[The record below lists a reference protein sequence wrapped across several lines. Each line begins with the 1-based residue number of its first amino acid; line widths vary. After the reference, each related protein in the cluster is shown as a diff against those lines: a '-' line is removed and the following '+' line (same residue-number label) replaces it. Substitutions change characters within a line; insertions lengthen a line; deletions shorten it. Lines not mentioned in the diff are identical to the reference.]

1 MKLASKF
8 DEIKIVFDKYEKIK
22 QLQRDKTIANADEI
36 TKLTEKVIANKIEPS
51 FLKIIQ
57 LIDENKDQC

>member
-8 DEIKIVFDKYEKIK
+8 DQIKIVFDKYEKIK

-36 TKLTEKVIANKIEPS
+36 TKLTEKAIANKIEPS